1 MDIEKLRKKLGTLN
15 DDDQSWRKIKRK
27 PNRRRTT
34 GTTTTRKD
42 EEEKR
47 VEKIQTT
54 LKLKH
59 PWKTIED
66 VEEVNVYI
74 VFKEKMK
81 VISFASEETMKSWRR
96 FEDEEAEEEEEEKVK
111 TTKTKKKRPP
121 ALVKVIASK
130 LETKRSSTQKKKTKS
145 DQQQRSGANV
155 FIVSGSQPVVNEY
168 DLERLGM
175 TTTAFARGAERIEE
189 EEQEQEQEQE
199 Q

>member
-27 PNRRRTT
+27 PNRPRTT
-34 GTTTTRKD
+34 GTTGTRKD

-59 PWKTIED
+59 PWNKIED

-81 VISFASEETMKSWRR
+81 VISFASEETRKSWKS
-96 FEDEEAEEEEEEKVK
+96 FEDEEVEEEEEEKVK
-111 TTKTKKKRPP
+111 TTKKKRPP

-130 LETKRSSTQKKKTKS
+130 LETKRSSTQKKKKKS

-175 TTTAFARGAERIEE
+175 TTTAFTRGAERIEE

>member
-1 MDIEKLRKKLGTLN
+1 MDIEKHRKKLGTLN

-34 GTTTTRKD
+34 TGTRKD

-59 PWKTIED
+59 PWNKIED

-81 VISFASEETMKSWRR
+81 VISFASEETRKSWRL

-111 TTKTKKKRPP
+111 TTKKKRPP

-130 LETKRSSTQKKKTKS
+130 LETKRSSTQKKKKKS
-145 DQQQRSGANV
+145 DQQQRSGANF

-189 EEQEQEQEQE
+189 EEEKEKEKEKEQ
-199 Q
+199 

>member
-34 GTTTTRKD
+34 TTTRKD

-59 PWKTIED
+59 PWNKIED

-74 VFKEKMK
+74 VLKEKMK
-81 VISFASEETMKSWRR
+81 VISFASEETRKSWRR
-96 FEDEEAEEEEEEKVK
+96 SFEETEEEEEKVK
-111 TTKTKKKRPP
+111 TTKKKRPP

-130 LETKRSSTQKKKTKS
+130 LETKSSTQKKKKTS
-145 DQQQRSGANV
+145 DQQQRSQANV
-155 FIVSGSQPVVNEY
+155 FIVTGSQPVVNEY

-175 TTTAFARGAERIEE
+175 TTGTAFARGAERIEE
-189 EEQEQEQEQE
+189 QEQEQEEQEQEQ
-199 Q
+199 

>member
-1 MDIEKLRKKLGTLN
+1 M
-15 DDDQSWRKIKRK
+15 
-27 PNRRRTT
+27 
-34 GTTTTRKD
+34 
-42 EEEKR
+42 
-47 VEKIQTT
+47 EKIQTT

-81 VISFASEETMKSWRR
+81 VISFASEETRKSWRR
-96 FEDEEAEEEEEEKVK
+96 FEDEEEEEEEEEKVK
-111 TTKTKKKRPP
+111 TTKKKRPP

-130 LETKRSSTQKKKTKS
+130 LETKRSSTQKKKKKS

-155 FIVSGSQPVVNEY
+155 FIVTGSQPVVNEY

-175 TTTAFARGAERIEE
+175 TNAFARGAERIEE
-189 EEQEQEQEQE
+189 EEEEEQEQEQE

>member
-34 GTTTTRKD
+34 TGTRKD

-59 PWKTIED
+59 PWNKIED

-81 VISFASEETMKSWRR
+81 VISFASEETRKSWKS
-96 FEDEEAEEEEEEKVK
+96 FEDEEVEEEEEEKVK
-111 TTKTKKKRPP
+111 TTKKKRPP

-130 LETKRSSTQKKKTKS
+130 LETKRSSTQKKKKS
-145 DQQQRSGANV
+145 DQQQQRSGANV

-189 EEQEQEQEQE
+189 EEEQEKDKEKE
-199 Q
+199 K

>member
-1 MDIEKLRKKLGTLN
+1 M
-15 DDDQSWRKIKRK
+15 
-27 PNRRRTT
+27 
-34 GTTTTRKD
+34 
-42 EEEKR
+42 
-47 VEKIQTT
+47 EKIQTT

-59 PWKTIED
+59 PWNKIED

-81 VISFASEETMKSWRR
+81 VISFASEETRKSWRN
-96 FEDEEAEEEEEEKVK
+96 FEEAEEEEEEKVK
-111 TTKTKKKRPP
+111 TTKKKRPP

-130 LETKRSSTQKKKTKS
+130 LETKRSSTQKKKKKS

-175 TTTAFARGAERIEE
+175 TTTVFARGAERIEEEEEE

>member
-34 GTTTTRKD
+34 TGTRKD

-59 PWKTIED
+59 PWNKIED

-81 VISFASEETMKSWRR
+81 VISFASEETRKSWKS
-96 FEDEEAEEEEEEKVK
+96 FEDEEVEEEEEEKVK
-111 TTKTKKKRPP
+111 TTKKKRPP

-130 LETKRSSTQKKKTKS
+130 LETKRSSTQKKKKS
-145 DQQQRSGANV
+145 DQQQQRSGANV
-155 FIVSGSQPVVNEY
+155 FIVTGSQPVVNEY

-189 EEQEQEQEQE
+189 EEEQEKEKEKEQ
-199 Q
+199 

>member
-27 PNRRRTT
+27 PNRRQTTT
-34 GTTTTRKD
+34 GTRKD

-59 PWKTIED
+59 PWNKIED

-81 VISFASEETMKSWRR
+81 VISFASEETRKSWRL

-111 TTKTKKKRPP
+111 TTKKKRPP

-130 LETKRSSTQKKKTKS
+130 LETKRSSTQKKKKS
-145 DQQQRSGANV
+145 DQQQQRSGANV
-155 FIVSGSQPVVNEY
+155 FIVTGSQPVVNEY

-189 EEQEQEQEQE
+189 EEEKEKEKEKEQ
-199 Q
+199 

>member
-27 PNRRRTT
+27 PNWRRTT
-34 GTTTTRKD
+34 GTTGTRKD
-42 EEEKR
+42 EEENR

-59 PWKTIED
+59 PWNKIED

-81 VISFASEETMKSWRR
+81 VISFASEETRKSWKS
-96 FEDEEAEEEEEEKVK
+96 FEDEEVEEEEEEKVK
-111 TTKTKKKRPP
+111 TTKKKRPP

-130 LETKRSSTQKKKTKS
+130 LETKRSSTQKKKKKS

>member
-34 GTTTTRKD
+34 TGTRKD

-59 PWKTIED
+59 PWNKIED

-81 VISFASEETMKSWRR
+81 VISFASEETRKSWKS
-96 FEDEEAEEEEEEKVK
+96 FEDEEVEEEEEEKVK
-111 TTKTKKKRPP
+111 TTKKKRPP

-130 LETKRSSTQKKKTKS
+130 LETKRSSTQKKKKKS

-189 EEQEQEQEQE
+189 EEEQEKEKEKEQ
-199 Q
+199 

>member
-1 MDIEKLRKKLGTLN
+1 M
-15 DDDQSWRKIKRK
+15 
-27 PNRRRTT
+27 
-34 GTTTTRKD
+34 
-42 EEEKR
+42 
-47 VEKIQTT
+47 EKIQTT

-96 FEDEEAEEEEEEKVK
+96 FEDEEAEEEEEEEEKVK

-175 TTTAFARGAERIEE
+175 TTGTAFARGAERIEE
-189 EEQEQEQEQE
+189 EQEQEQ
-199 Q
+199 

>member
-34 GTTTTRKD
+34 GTTGTRKD

-59 PWKTIED
+59 PWNKIED

-81 VISFASEETMKSWRR
+81 VISFASEETRKSWKS
-96 FEDEEAEEEEEEKVK
+96 FEDEEVEEEEEEKVK
-111 TTKTKKKRPP
+111 TTKKKRPP

-130 LETKRSSTQKKKTKS
+130 LETKRSSTQKKKKKS

-189 EEQEQEQEQE
+189 EEEQEKEKEKEQ
-199 Q
+199 

>member
-1 MDIEKLRKKLGTLN
+1 M
-15 DDDQSWRKIKRK
+15 
-27 PNRRRTT
+27 
-34 GTTTTRKD
+34 
-42 EEEKR
+42 
-47 VEKIQTT
+47 EKIQTT

-59 PWKTIED
+59 PWNKIED
-66 VEEVNVYI
+66 VEEVNVYV

-81 VISFASEETMKSWRR
+81 VISFASEETRKSWKS
-96 FEDEEAEEEEEEKVK
+96 FEDEEVEEEEEEKVK
-111 TTKTKKKRPP
+111 TTKKKRPP

-130 LETKRSSTQKKKTKS
+130 LETKRSSTQKKKKKN

-189 EEQEQEQEQE
+189 EEEQEKEKEKEQ
-199 Q
+199 